1 MRALLSEKINDK
13 FSLRLQSTEIPIIN
27 DDEVLIKVIACGI
40 NYPDTLIIKDEY
52 QIKPTRPFAP
62 GGEVSG
68 IILQKGKKV
77 VDWHDGDRVIAITT
91 FGGLAEYVSCK
102 ADKLVKLPDGIP
114 MATGAGFL
122 FTYGTAY
129 HALHDRG
136 RLTSNESVLVLGA
149 AGGVGLAA
157 VELAKAHGAS
167 VIGAVSGEQKKAAV
181 INAGADQCF
190 IYPKNMVDLPAKSRS
205 EIFKESLVDTS
216 PNIIFD
222 IVGGAYSEAALRT
235 IAWEGRFLIVGFPS
249 GIPKLPLNLPLLK
262 GCECTGVFWGAF
274 FEKNR
279 AKAKENHEYL
289 VKLLKEGRL
298 RPKISKVCGLENA
311 EAAIGR
317 LKRREIIGKIV
328 VVVSP
333 DES

>member
-1 MRALLSEKINDK
+1 
-13 FSLRLQSTEIPIIN
+13 
-27 DDEVLIKVIACGI
+27 
-40 NYPDTLIIKDEY
+40 
-52 QIKPTRPFAP
+52 
-62 GGEVSG
+62 
-68 IILQKGKKV
+68 
-77 VDWHDGDRVIAITT
+77 
-91 FGGLAEYVSCK
+91 
-102 ADKLVKLPDGIP
+102 

-181 INAGADQCF
+181 LKCWCRSMLHLS
-190 IYPKNMVDLPAKSRS
+190 KNIVDLPAKSRS
-205 EIFKESLVDTS
+205 EIFKESLVNTN

-222 IVGGAYSEAALRT
+222 IVGGAYSEAALRS

-262 GCECTGVFWGAF
+262 GCECTGVFWGTF

-298 RPKISKVCGLENA
+298 RPKISKVFGLENA
-311 EAAIGR
+311 EEAIGR

-333 DES
+333 DAS

>member
-1 MRALLSEKINDK
+1 MRALLSEKIDDK
-13 FSLRLQSTEIPIIN
+13 FSLNIRTTDLPIIE

-40 NYPDTLIIKDEY
+40 NYPDTLIVKDEY
-52 QIKPTRPFAP
+52 QIRPTRPFAP

-68 IILQKGKKV
+68 TIVKRGKKV
-77 VDWHDGDRVIAITT
+77 VDWHDGDRVVAITT

-102 ADKLVKLPDGIP
+102 AERLVKLPSGIP
-114 MATGAGFL
+114 MANGAGFL

-136 RLTSNESVLVLGA
+136 RLTSNETVLILGA

-157 VELAKAHGAS
+157 VELSKAHGAF
-167 VIGAVSGEQKKAAV
+167 VIGAVSDEQKKTADL
-181 INAGADQCF
+181 NAGADHCF
-190 IYPKNMVDLPAKSRS
+190 IYPKNIGELPPKSRS
-205 EIFKESLVDTS
+205 EIFKENLVGNS

-222 IVGGAYSEAALRT
+222 IVGGAYSEAALRS

-249 GIPKLPLNLPLLK
+249 GIPMLPLNLPLLK
-262 GCECTGVFWGAF
+262 GCECTGVFWGTF
-274 FEKNR
+274 FEKSQ

-298 RPKISKVCGLENA
+298 RPKISKVLGLENA
-311 EAAIGR
+311 IEAIGR

-328 VVVSP
+328 VIVSP
-333 DES
+333 DEL